1 VPDSG
6 ACGDESW
13 RPTASL
19 RILRLRAR
27 LLARVR
33 DFFAQRAVLEVDTPL
48 LSRCAATDP
57 ALDSL
62 RTEYVGPGAPG
73 GLPLY
78 LQTSPE
84 FFMKRLLAA
93 GSGPVYQLSHVFRN
107 GEHGSR
113 HNPEFMMLE
122 WYRPGMDYHAL
133 MDEVDALLAFSLRG
147 IRDYQPA
154 RRVAYRAWF
163 QEHTGLD
170 PWSIDVPA
178 LRDFVARAVG
188 QAPPGMDGTRLSP
201 WLDLVVTHW
210 IEPRIGDRALF
221 VFDFPPAQ
229 AALARVRK
237 DPVPVA
243 ERFELYFGGIELAN
257 GFHEL
262 ADAAEQRLRF
272 EADNR
277 LRERS
282 GLGPIPLD
290 ESLLGALAHG
300 LPDTSGVALGV
311 DRLVMLAAD
320 LPQISAALPF
330 SLQRV

>member
-1 VPDSG
+1 
-6 ACGDESW
+6 
-13 RPTASL
+13 
-19 RILRLRAR
+19 
-27 LLARVR
+27 
-33 DFFAQRAVLEVDTPL
+33 
-48 LSRCAATDP
+48 
-57 ALDSL
+57 
-62 RTEYVGPGAPG
+62 
-73 GLPLY
+73 
-78 LQTSPE
+78 
-84 FFMKRLLAA
+84 
-93 GSGPVYQLSHVFRN
+93 VFRN
-107 GEHGSR
+107 GEYGSR

-133 MDEVDALLAFSLRG
+133 MDEVDALLAFSLQG
-147 IRDYQPA
+147 IRDYHPA

-178 LRDFVARAVG
+178 LHDFVTRTLG
-188 QAPPGMDGTRLSP
+188 PAPAGMDETRLSP

-210 IEPRIGDRALF
+210 IEPRIGDQALF

-229 AALARVRK
+229 ASLARLRK

-262 ADAAEQRLRF
+262 ADAAEQRSRF

-277 LRERS
+277 LRERW
-282 GLGPIPLD
+282 GLPVIPLD

-300 LPDTSGVALGV
+300 LPDSSGVALGV

-320 LPQISAALPF
+320 LPEISAALPF
-330 SLQRV
+330 SLQRI

>member
-1 VPDSG
+1 M
-6 ACGDESW
+6 
-13 RPTASL
+13 
-19 RILRLRAR
+19 RLRAR
-27 LLARVR
+27 LLGRIRA
-33 DFFAQRAVLEVDTPL
+33 FFAQQDVLEVDTPL
-48 LSRCAATDP
+48 LSRFAATDP
-57 ALDSL
+57 ALESF
-62 RTEYVGPGAPG
+62 RTQYLGPGAAG
-73 GLPLY
+73 GLQLY

-93 GSGPVYQLSHVFRN
+93 GSGPIYQLGHVFRN
-107 GEHGSR
+107 GEYGGR

-122 WYRPGMDYHAL
+122 WYRPGLGHHAL
-133 MDEVDALLAFSLRG
+133 MDEIDALLAFTLRG

-154 RRVAYRAWF
+154 RRVAYRDWF
-163 QEHTGLD
+163 QDHTGLD
-170 PWSIDVPA
+170 PWSSDVPA
-178 LRDFVARAVG
+178 LRDFVERNVGAV
-188 QAPPGMDGTRLSP
+188 PVGMDETRPSP

-210 IEPRIGDRALF
+210 IEPRISDPALF

-229 AALARVRK
+229 AALARLRE

-243 ERFELYFGGIELAN
+243 ERFELYFDGIELAN

-262 ADAAEQRLRF
+262 GDAAEQRSRC

-282 GLGPIPLD
+282 GLPAIPLD
-290 ESLLGALAHG
+290 EYLLAALAHG
-300 LPDTSGVALGV
+300 LPDSSGVALGF

-320 LPQISAALPF
+320 LRQISAALPF